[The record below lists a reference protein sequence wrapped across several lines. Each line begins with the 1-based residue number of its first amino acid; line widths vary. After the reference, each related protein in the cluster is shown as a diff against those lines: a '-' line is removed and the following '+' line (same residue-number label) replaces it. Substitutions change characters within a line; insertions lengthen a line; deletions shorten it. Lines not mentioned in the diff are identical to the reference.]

1 MGYELQLGT
10 EHVEAHPT
18 PDRRSA
24 STLPILMTL
33 QRRSVLPIRLVA
45 CHAHE
50 AEAEMA
56 LPDVLGQVLHMGRV
70 GGDRGA
76 YGVRRRGRRGRGRD
90 HGFDRPR
97 AAADAIGLRAALTP
111 YPVTHV
117 LGLLLDD
124 AMLGAHMFLE
134 SVQADVYAHP
144 TGGELAD
151 EGRKMSNWCDLW
163 RLWRERS
170 SRVCVRGR
178 ILLVSH
184 V

>member
-1 MGYELQLGT
+1 MGYELELGT

-56 LPDVLGQVLHMGRV
+56 LPDVLGQVLHMSGV
-70 GGDRGA
+70 GGAR
-76 YGVRRRGRRGRGRD
+76 GVRSRGCGRGP
-90 HGFDRPR
+90 GFGRPR
-97 AAADAIGLRAALTP
+97 AAADTIGLRAALTP

-117 LGLLLDD
+117 FGPLLDD
-124 AMLGAHMFLE
+124 AMLVAHMFLE
-134 SVQADVYAHP
+134 SVQGDVYAHP

-170 SRVCVRGR
+170 SRVCVGR